1 MRLIAILF
9 LCMTIHSNAQIVNK
23 KITGNTLTNTSISDS
38 ALLEKVQRES
48 FSYFWEFAHPVSG
61 LARERSNNAFG
72 YGDEVVTT
80 GGTGFG
86 IMAIIVAA
94 ERNWISR
101 DTAAKRLLKMVNFL
115 RNADHYHGIFPHWLH
130 GATGKTIPFSRKD
143 DGADIVET
151 AYLFQ
156 GLICAKNYFT
166 NNTPLEQELRNK
178 ISWTW
183 NEAEWNA
190 HVQPGKDVL
199 YWHWSPNNEWSMNF
213 AIGGWNECLIAYLLA
228 ASSPKYAIQPAVYH
242 NGWTKSSFFKNGK
255 SFYGITLPLGFDYG
269 GPLFFSQYSFLG
281 LDPRGLK
288 DRYADY
294 WEQNLNHTLINRAYC
309 IENPKKFKGYSANAW
324 GLTASDSYN
333 GYAAHAPLEDLSVI
347 SPTAALSAFPYTPN
361 YSMQALR
368 YFNDSIPLKMNGASL
383 WGPYGLKDA
392 YSETKNWI
400 ANSYL
405 AIDQGPIVVMIENYR
420 SGLLWKLFMQD
431 KDIQKGLKKLDFS
444 SPWLK

>member
-190 HVQPGKDVL
+190 HIQPGKDVL

-368 YFNDSIPLKMNGASL
+368 YFNDSIPLKMNGARF
-383 WGPYGLKDA
+383 WDPYMAK
-392 YSETKNWI
+392 W
-400 ANSYL
+400 
-405 AIDQGPIVVMIENYR
+405 R
-420 SGLLWKLFMQD
+420 S
-431 KDIQKGLKKLDFS
+431 I
-444 SPWLK
+444 